1 MSSDLYNQVF
11 GGASPT
17 PDTTKKL
24 DAVRVERD
32 ILLQAARTTHVWLSK
47 HPILWED
54 PHTIALGRV
63 IKNAERNK
71 KHE

>member
-1 MSSDLYNQVF
+1 MSDGL
-11 GGASPT
+11 PRDMT
-17 PDTTKKL
+17 PAHAYDRST
-24 DAVRVERD
+24 R
-32 ILLQAARTTHVWLSK
+32 
-47 HPILWED
+47 